1 MGENTV
7 IKSSMVKTL
16 RVDSKLN
23 SGYVKKKK
31 SKLELTWSIL
41 SYSVNQNLI

>member
-7 IKSSMVKTL
+7 IKSSMVKTR

-23 SGYVKKKK
+23 SGYVKKK

-41 SYSVNQNLI
+41 SDSVNQNLI

>member
-1 MGENTV
+1 MFLKCSRAILNMGENTV
-7 IKSSMVKTL
+7 IKSSMVKTP

-31 SKLELTWSIL
+31 SKLELT
-41 SYSVNQNLI
+41 